1 MTGTRESDNHDDGR
15 QAKRPR
21 LQTGRGRASSSGRG
35 RGRRARVPT
44 DPPPAE
50 NQQGEHTTP
59 MQTQS
64 NDTNNPPVPPVTSS
78 TSADLTRY
86 KTWRGAGSPHDSI
99 CFECYQPVDLVPCDT
114 CKRSYHDSCKPK
126 DSFLRE
132 DDARLW
138 YCPVCVDRG
147 WHLAPPTITP
157 PASPRMGAL
166 NPAATNPASRA
177 PIRAN
182 SEAVHH
188 EDAANRAQRTTT
200 PRESIAPS
208 APRKSRFNTLPE
220 EVDSA
225 LWVVYRELES
235 VPLLRQNISDLQF
248 QISSLRQELSI
259 RQNELALTKRVVA
272 KGRAAEL
279 ELQKYREEAAN
290 RQASTEETE
299 ALKAENRELEL
310 ELKNTRN
317 ELKNSTKALQG
328 WKQKLSNLIDD

>member
-1 MTGTRESDNHDDGR
+1 MCH
-15 QAKRPR
+15 
-21 LQTGRGRASSSGRG
+21 L
-35 RGRRARVPT
+35 
-44 DPPPAE
+44 
-50 NQQGEHTTP
+50 
-59 MQTQS
+59 
-64 NDTNNPPVPPVTSS
+64 
-78 TSADLTRY
+78 
-86 KTWRGAGSPHDSI
+86 GAGSPHDNI
-99 CFECYQPVDLVPCDT
+99 CFECYQPLDLVPCGT

-132 DDARLW
+132 DDAHLW

-157 PASPRMGAL
+157 PDSPCMGTPKFTAI
-166 NPAATNPASRA
+166 NPASRA
-177 PIRAN
+177 PVRAN

-188 EDAANRAQRTTT
+188 EDTANGTQRTTV
-200 PRESIAPS
+200 PRESAAPF

-235 VPLLRQNISDLQF
+235 VPFLRQNISDLQF

-259 RQNELALTKRVVA
+259 RQNELALAKRVVE
-272 KGRAAEL
+272 KGRAAEI
-279 ELQKYREEAAN
+279 ELQKYWEEAAN
-290 RQASTEETE
+290 RQASTDDTE
-299 ALKAENRELEL
+299 ALKAKNRELES

-317 ELKNSTKALQG
+317 ELESANKTLQG